1 MNLFNARE
9 IGTMNSYFDNINKNS
24 KCRPFN
30 RLSFY
35 DNYIEKNAITSY
47 GEEVAKKEKGW
58 YKFISGLNYQNIPK
72 IYPAIK
78 RGIPVKTKY
87 ILPIRIQF
95 KE

>member
-1 MNLFNARE
+1 MEVSEVIIKQLP
-9 IGTMNSYFDNINKNS
+9 TLDS
-24 KCRPFN
+24 
-30 RLSFY
+30 LL
-35 DNYIEKNAITSY
+35 AIS
-47 GEEVAKKEKGW
+47 
-58 YKFISGLNYQNIPK
+58 IQNIPK